1 MRATLR
7 SQGHQQKI
15 YGDIQGQK
23 LIRRAHDETHEQ
35 VLPRH
40 FLHNYISFYLVVTK
54 RCEEVRFGTGL
65 ASRENS
71 YC

>member
-1 MRATLR
+1 MMNHMNKYYLAISFIT
-7 SQGHQQKI
+7 
-15 YGDIQGQK
+15 
-23 LIRRAHDETHEQ
+23 
-35 VLPRH
+35 
-40 FLHNYISFYLVVTK
+40 ISFYLVVTK